1 MELIIKSK
9 YTYIYKEIN
18 LLMIF
23 TCSFIHL
30 KTNNIRICFPSET
43 IQLHISNTFSY
54 RIVMMTKIQI
64 IISNKCNFILMKT
77 DHLTIEH
84 QSNELELKKLKNLV
98 DYLLGKWKEV
108 SRIKL
113 MILSYSFEIV

>member
-1 MELIIKSK
+1 
-9 YTYIYKEIN
+9 
-18 LLMIF
+18 
-23 TCSFIHL
+23 
-30 KTNNIRICFPSET
+30 
-43 IQLHISNTFSY
+43 
-54 RIVMMTKIQI
+54 
-64 IISNKCNFILMKT
+64 MKT

>member
-77 DHLTIEH
+77 DHLIIEH

-98 DYLLGKWKEV
+98 DYLLLVE
-108 SRIKL
+108 R
-113 MILSYSFEIV
+113 SFSHKINDSFIFF